1 MLCLCGVF
9 HARSRRPVILK
20 LKSSALVGGIESE
33 DGSGESTAA
42 FTVMFLWSRAGVAM
56 GRLCTKWLIVK
67 QCTTMKEMKRPTE
80 YGLDVMSVLVQEG
93 KGAKYCGG
101 PVGIENTQT
110 LYIEKAIC

>member
-20 LKSSALVGGIESE
+20 LNSSALVGGIESE
-33 DGSGESTAA
+33 DG
-42 FTVMFLWSRAGVAM
+42 FTVMFLWSSAGVAM
-56 GRLCTKWLIVK
+56 GRLCTTWLIVK
-67 QCTTMKEMKRPTE
+67 QCITTKEMRRPTQ
-80 YGLDVMSVLVQEG
+80 YGLDVISVLVQEE